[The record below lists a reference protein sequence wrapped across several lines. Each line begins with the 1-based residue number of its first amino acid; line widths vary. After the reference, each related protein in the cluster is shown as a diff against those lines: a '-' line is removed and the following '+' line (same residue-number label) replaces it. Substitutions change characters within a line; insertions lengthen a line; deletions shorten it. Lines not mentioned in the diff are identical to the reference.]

1 MRAGKGL
8 TRLRI
13 CEDSSE
19 LKQLTNA
26 ISTKIACAIL
36 NSNSLVYQRV
46 HTMCYFPGA
55 RDFTGTVTKIAQQL
69 TYVMDFFSHLTMY
82 KLACAHIEDSDH
94 TARSDQ
100 RL

>member
-1 MRAGKGL
+1 
-8 TRLRI
+8 
-13 CEDSSE
+13 
-19 LKQLTNA
+19 
-26 ISTKIACAIL
+26 
-36 NSNSLVYQRV
+36 
-46 HTMCYFPGA
+46 MCYFPGA